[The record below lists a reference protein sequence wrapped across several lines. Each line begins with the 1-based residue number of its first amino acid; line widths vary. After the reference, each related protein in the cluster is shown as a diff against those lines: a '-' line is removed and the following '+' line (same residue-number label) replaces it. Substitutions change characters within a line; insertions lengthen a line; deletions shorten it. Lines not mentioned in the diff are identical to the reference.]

1 VVVNFLNKSN
11 AADQR
16 VYEILAD
23 KFKLFSGVFGAS
35 DEVLGSIESGVDFE
49 KRIAEIY
56 LQCRTEAE
64 IQASFD
70 ALQNDLGTEIDEQMQ
85 IARRNLLENF
95 DEEVHEKLKLNL
107 QESKEYLNRY
117 ENLLWRIT
125 KFFLQPYAVFDGSDN
140 SFMLTRNPFPDEHI
154 HPGPYRIGKNIE
166 DANTY
171 RVGHPLAQR
180 IIDKCKNQDLPE
192 KELVFDYSHCGKK
205 VSILESLI
213 GKSGWIDVK
222 NLTVSAFDSEDHII
236 LAGHSDDGALL
247 DDEQCRRIFSL
258 DATLRHFKDTISLSA
273 KESLSESIEAQKAI
287 ILQGISQ
294 RNSGFFENEMG
305 KLEHWADDVK
315 SSLEI
320 ELKNLDKEIR
330 FRRTESKRILNLDE
344 KVDAQREIKEME
356 KKRNVLRQDLFRAQD
371 EVDVKKEDL
380 IGKIEIQLKQQLL
393 MKDLF
398 TVRWQMR

>member
-1 VVVNFLNKSN
+1 
-11 AADQR
+11 
-16 VYEILAD
+16 
-23 KFKLFSGVFGAS
+23 
-35 DEVLGSIESGVDFE
+35 
-49 KRIAEIY
+49 
-56 LQCRTEAE
+56 
-64 IQASFD
+64 
-70 ALQNDLGTEIDEQMQ
+70 
-85 IARRNLLENF
+85 
-95 DEEVHEKLKLNL
+95 
-107 QESKEYLNRY
+107 
-117 ENLLWRIT
+117 
-125 KFFLQPYAVFDGSDN
+125 
-140 SFMLTRNPFPDEHI
+140 
-154 HPGPYRIGKNIE
+154 
-166 DANTY
+166 
-171 RVGHPLAQR
+171 
-180 IIDKCKNQDLPE
+180 
-192 KELVFDYSHCGKK
+192 
-205 VSILESLI
+205 
-213 GKSGWIDVK
+213 
-222 NLTVSAFDSEDHII
+222 
-236 LAGHSDDGALL
+236 
-247 DDEQCRRIFSL
+247 L

-344 KVDAQREIKEME
+344 KVAAQREIKEME